1 MTSDAWRDPDPAGSP
16 VSQPSGAGSA
26 GHALHA
32 LRGQAPVAG
41 AAPDRIVAST
51 EGSAGWGYGPRSS
64 ARAAASAHDV
74 AKYILERTGPM
85 TAMKLQK
92 LVYYCQAWSLVWDE
106 RVLFPERIEAW
117 ANGPVLP
124 ALYRVHRGEFWVEG
138 WPLGDVANIDDAG
151 RETVDAVIR
160 DYGGCSAQRLSDL
173 THAEPPWRDARVG
186 LADGERGHREITLAA
201 LNEYF
206 GSLPP
211 SEPE

>member
-1 MTSDAWRDPDPAGSP
+1 MRSDARRAADSLGSPAGPASGVGSP
-16 VSQPSGAGSA
+16 GL
-26 GHALHA
+26 ALHP
-32 LRGQAPVAG
+32 LGGQGSGAG
-41 AAPDRIVAST
+41 AAPDRIGVNT
-51 EGSAGWGYGPRSS
+51 EGSAGWGYGARSS

-117 ANGPVLP
+117 ANGPVVP

-138 WPLGDVANIDDAG
+138 WPLGEVANVDDAG

-186 LADGERGHREITLAA
+186 LADGERGHREITVAA